1 MIFVTK
7 KHKGKPM
14 RQWSDLGGTMFIT
27 AFETA
32 VVGVGAKLVA
42 EEEGVGQDGARWKK
56 GLACCHEC

>member
-1 MIFVTK
+1 MREHNFSLQAKFLLQNTK
-7 KHKGKPM
+7 RKQM

-42 EEEGVGQDGARWKK
+42 EEERVG
-56 GLACCHEC
+56 

>member
-7 KHKGKPM
+7 HKRKE
-14 RQWSDLGGTMFIT
+14 RCKWSDLGGTMFIT

-42 EEEGVGQDGARWKK
+42 EEEGVG
-56 GLACCHEC
+56 

>member
-1 MIFVTK
+1 MILVTK
-7 KHKGKPM
+7 HKRKPM

-42 EEEGVGQDGARWKK
+42 EEEGVG
-56 GLACCHEC
+56 

>member
-7 KHKGKPM
+7 HKRKQI

-42 EEEGVGQDGARWKK
+42 EEEGVG
-56 GLACCHEC
+56 